1 MIYVIHVS
9 IFNILSPSYLKK
21 MRRVCWNETRRC
33 FFTKVWYG
41 YWRSKMN
48 VSPWISPNV
57 SVLPEIEY
65 RTI

>member
-1 MIYVIHVS
+1 MKLTAGH
-9 IFNILSPSYLKK
+9 KK
-21 MRRVCWNETRRC
+21 RRVFFGEDTAL
-33 FFTKVWYG
+33 FFTKEGYV

-48 VSPWISPNV
+48 VSLWISPNV